1 MGFPGGSDGKET
13 ACNTGNLGSIS
24 GSGRSLG
31 ERNGNPFQYSYLEN
45 SMDRGAWWATAHG
58 VTKSQTHWPTNTTNI
73 ETHTYICIYICMYVC
88 LLLFKNVILHPHFIM
103 CEYQILTL
111 FNHSTTNR
119 NSLTSH
125 IFCTT
130 NSDATKIHVPVF
142 LHTDAFVFLGYFPT
156 AGCLGQ
162 RIFLI

>member
-1 MGFPGGSDGKET
+1 
-13 ACNTGNLGSIS
+13 
-24 GSGRSLG
+24 
-31 ERNGNPFQYSYLEN
+31 
-45 SMDRGAWWATAHG
+45 
-58 VTKSQTHWPTNTTNI
+58 
-73 ETHTYICIYICMYVC
+73 MYVC

-130 NSDATKIHVPVF
+130 NSDATKIRVPVF

>member
-13 ACNTGNLGSIS
+13 ACNTGDLGSIS

-31 ERNGNPFQYSYLEN
+31 EGNGNPFQYSYLEN

-58 VTKSQTHWPTNTTNI
+58 VTKSQTQLTNQHNKYRD
-73 ETHTYICIYICMYVC
+73 THIYMYIHMYVC
-88 LLLFKNVILHPHFIM
+88 LLLFKNVIILHPHFIM

-111 FNHSTTNR
+111 FSHSTANR

-130 NSDATKIHVPVF
+130 NSDATKIRVPVF
-142 LHTDAFVFLGYFPT
+142 LHTDAFVFLGYFPI